1 MAWFKVD
8 DKLHSHKKSARAGVA
23 AMGLWTLAGSWSA
36 DQLTDGFIPDYIA
49 ERLAPGASEQL
60 AKELVAAGLW
70 VDDVYDGDTGWRF
83 RDWTDYQPTRDDVE
97 AQREVSRRR
106 WAMRVDPDLRQALK
120 ERDGDRCRYCGEEVN
135 WKDRRG
141 AKGGTYDHVTPLS
154 KGGDESVDNLVVCCR
169 ECNAKKASRTA
180 SEAGMSLTDPGP
192 TQVDSGSTKA
202 SRPDPSRPKE
212 PTSKRATRIPDDWQ
226 PDDEPSLTS
235 EADSAGIDLTRELA
249 RFRDYWQAQSGQR
262 GRKADWQATWR
273 NWLRKAVD
281 DRGGPARASPPVD
294 RFYES
299 PYRRKRPA

>member
-70 VDDVYDGDTGWRF
+70 IDDVYDGDTGWRF
-83 RDWTDYQPTRDDVE
+83 RDWTDYQPTREE
-97 AQREVSRRR
+97 AEARRER
-106 WAMRVDPDLRQALK
+106 
-120 ERDGDRCRYCGEEVN
+120 ERDKKRNQRRNTAGQYATSPGDSPG
-135 WKDRRG
+135 DT
-141 AKGGTYDHVTPLS
+141 GGS
-154 KGGDESVDNLVVCCR
+154 
-169 ECNAKKASRTA
+169 
-180 SEAGMSLTDPGP
+180 P
-192 TQVDSGSTKA
+192 TVPT
-202 SRPDPSRPKE
+202 RPDPSRPKE

-226 PDDEPSLTS
+226 PDDEPALTS

-294 RFYES
+294 RFDES